1 MNTKFKISGFADEAV
16 KDFEEQLKV
25 FNQLSIDYIEL
36 RFISGKNFADLNY
49 DEFLQV
55 KNLLNEH
62 NIKVSSIGSPIGK
75 IKLSDDIDAHV
86 ALAKKVISRAK
97 ELDCK
102 FVRVFSFYAKENAD
116 FDQNDV
122 EVIVN
127 TLKDLTDYA
136 ESQNVTLCLENEHA
150 VFGESPEN
158 AHRLL
163 REFNGKLKCVF
174 DMGNFLLDDHD
185 PLKAYALLKDYIGYF
200 HIKDAKLSKAVV
212 LPGTGDAKIYE
223 ILDDYSKNHSDIF
236 VSLEPHIAI
245 FSGLG
250 ALTDRGISSGETFA
264 DELSAFTAATASLRK
279 TLNKI
284 EE

>member
-16 KDFEEQLKV
+16 KDFEEQLKT
-25 FNQLSIDYIEL
+25 FNKLEIEYIEL
-36 RFISGKNFADLNY
+36 RFISGKNFADLNEE
-49 DEFLQV
+49 EFLQV
-55 KNLLNEH
+55 KNLLKKY

-97 ELDCK
+97 ELDFE
-102 FVRVFSFYAKENAD
+102 FVRIFSFYARENSD
-116 FDQNDV
+116 FDESDL
-122 EVIVN
+122 EVI
-127 TLKDLTDYA
+127 TKILKDLTDYA
-136 ESQNVTLCLENEHA
+136 EPQNVTLCLENEHA

-158 AHRLL
+158 ALRLL
-163 REFNGKLKCVF
+163 KNFDGRLKCVF

-185 PLKAYALLKDYIGYF
+185 PLYAYKLLKDYIGYF
-200 HIKDAKLSKAVV
+200 HIKDAKLSKALV

-223 ILDDYSKNHSDIF
+223 ILNDYSKNHSDIF

-245 FSGLG
+245 FSGLD
-250 ALTDRGISSGETFA
+250 ALTDRGISSGETFT